1 MGKTTRID
9 TYLSTAAN
17 LAGKRGRA
25 KAAHVTGIA
34 ILADEDEWR
43 ALAEQNPLFEFKS
56 YQSYLVDIE
65 RRLRAAARAGRQ
77 VLVGPLMPDQFETRA
92 DAAGLPRDS
101 PRALKE
107 YERFV
112 AELGPLT
119 RPWTGEPITQVLE
132 HLRAHVR
139 AETLQAAAMP
149 TLYSAA
155 DLHENPHEAAQR
167 AMSQA
172 AHILMAIADGAG
184 DGQHDLHIHVTHPE
198 GDLDYTL
205 PYSRCGKVIAF
216 PDDGGEQMTVV
227 LLAIASLAERP
238 GTLTLRSRSHPAFFP
253 PRRKPKAKDSPS
265 ATPAAATPAA
275 HGATPAAAR
284 PAAALGTTPASA
296 SAPALGATPAAA
308 TPAAHGAT
316 PTSASAPPAAH
327 GATPASACAPA
338 AAHSATPASACAPA
352 AAHSAT
358 PTAATPTAATHAATL
373 GATPAAAAA
382 ATHAAALDATPSAE
396 TPTAAAFRAIPTPN
410 SAPAGS
416 PPIPAHSDP
425 RDSILRGWRL
435 GSLIPQPMSEGQLF
449 AFTCTAPSGEATPPE
464 PGTRFRAAFPLEPD
478 ACSSCP

>member
-17 LAGKRGRA
+17 LAGKRGRT
-25 KAAHVTGIA
+25 KAAHITGIA

-56 YQSYLVDIE
+56 YQSYLIDIE
-65 RRLRAAARAGRQ
+65 RRMRAAARAGRQ

-139 AETLQAAAMP
+139 AESLQAAALP
-149 TLYSAA
+149 TLSNAA

-184 DGQHDLHIHVTHPE
+184 DGQHELHTHVTHPE

-205 PYSRCGKVIAF
+205 PYSRCGKVLAF

-238 GTLTLRSRSHPAFFP
+238 GTLTLRSSPHPAFFP
-253 PRRKPKAKDSPS
+253 PRRKPKPNP
-265 ATPAAATPAA
+265 TPAAAPTTASGAAAPAPTSASDAASARGTAATPAA
-275 HGATPAAAR
+275 PDPTPTPDSS
-284 PAAALGTTPASA
+284 PAFGTTPISA
-296 SAPALGATPAAA
+296 SAPASG
-308 TPAAHGAT
+308 AAHA
-316 PTSASAPPAAH
+316 PNPAPNPAPDSASAPDC
-327 GATPASACAPA
+327 ATDSAS
-338 AAHSATPASACAPA
+338 TL
-352 AAHSAT
+352 
-358 PTAATPTAATHAATL
+358 TA
-373 GATPAAAAA
+373 
-382 ATHAAALDATPSAE
+382 
-396 TPTAAAFRAIPTPN
+396 
-410 SAPAGS
+410 S
-416 PPIPAHSDP
+416 PPIPADSDP

-435 GSLIPQPMSEGQLF
+435 GGLVPQPMTEGQLF
-449 AFTCTAPSGEATPPE
+449 AFTCTAPSGEAAAPE
-464 PGTRFRAAFPLEPD
+464 PGTRFRAAFPLDPNP
-478 ACSSCP
+478 CSSCP